1 MIGEY
6 VKDYLV
12 AEGYGTYGTDL
23 FLGFRPDDP
32 NNLTVLYEET
42 APPLAESQGY
52 AIDTMGIQV
61 LVRNKDYSTAR
72 TKLKEA
78 HKLLAGFRG
87 TLATGAPHVRETYIT
102 TTPSS
107 IGSDE
112 NNRKLW
118 TAHYALTYAATE
130 TEFRPQT

>member
-1 MIGEY
+1 MIGQY

-23 FLGFRPDDP
+23 FLGYRPDSPDD
-32 NNLTVLYEET
+32 LTVLYEET

-61 LVRNKDYSTAR
+61 LVRNNVYAIAKA
-72 TKLKEA
+72 KLKEA
-78 HKLLAGFRG
+78 HSLLAAFRG
-87 TLATGAPHVRETYIT
+87 ELTPEAPHVRETYIT
-102 TTPSS
+102 TVPSS
-107 IGSDE
+107 VGSDE

-118 TAHYALTYAATE
+118 TAHYALTYAAPE
-130 TEFRPQT
+130 TQFRTQT